1 VQLRLVTVML
11 SAVYIT
17 NATFC
22 SSTVLT
28 NGHDHGVAVGAVE
41 GVHGDNAAAV

>member
-1 VQLRLVTVML
+1 VPLTLRD
-11 SAVYIT
+11 
-17 NATFC
+17 ATFC

-28 NGHDHGVAVGAVE
+28 NGDNHGVAVGAVE